1 MVFVLVSR
9 FVLVEVHINF
19 EIDTDKR
26 VIKYLK
32 LFRF

>member
-9 FVLVEVHINF
+9 FVHINF